1 MRAIVKI
8 DRIVCLVFFLIWNL
22 NNVISQQVSW
32 SQEEVKGLNS
42 DPHQKKIG
50 GYPYE
55 MEGRTEVRQ
64 PLVDFEDCSR
74 WKVRTYNTQAAL
86 YRTEEQRVIGQH
98 SGKVL
103 YKTSNKSAG
112 FRVEL
117 TQPIVFKKEWDCI
130 NFWNYGDHW
139 LWENSGPAMTHAAIV
154 KDAKGKEIVI
164 PFMQEWLWRNMN
176 YKYWFLNHIKLNDS
190 IARPITLVGLEFKGD
205 GTQPNQENNIFLG
218 PLYGYQEILK
228 PVKYKTLPEKLPFP
242 VRKETILP
250 TNKTK
255 EFSNTLRK
263 EGNTY
268 IFSYTGKD
276 AMLDY
281 KMVPTSPM
289 AEINLISGDQTK
301 VINAGADLIF
311 EYENK
316 VAWTVLDQTIANNQ
330 LQVRYRARSKEGEVK
345 FLCKYEIN
353 QKSFIVTIEELAA
366 QGRVAEIRLGRTDK
380 ASAGKLVDIPFL
392 SYNPFANDSY
402 TADRPS
408 LLAVDNLFFFT
419 MFDWY
424 YSNASVLYAGQKGI
438 EGGLAAYNGGARY
451 YPLNNKKRNPVRER
465 LFYNVSPDVQE
476 VFPTI
481 DNPASPMRSNQAN
494 RLWAINGGS
503 DLVKLAD
510 FVTDLRSK
518 GLEHV
523 SIRYH
528 EEFWR
533 EGGESFTFRTKPNP
547 TLGVKK
553 IRDFVKFVQQQDWR
567 IGLYTNYMDLAPVNA
582 LWNEDWVRISHKDF
596 GWGPAWCR
604 NYAPKPAVGY
614 EQQAIL
620 APQIHK
626 TFGTNFS
633 YCDVATCISPMD
645 RVDYDYRVPGAGKF
659 RSTID
664 YIGMTLLNE
673 RRAYQGPVYSE
684 GGVHFFYAGLLD
696 GNYAWVDRSLP
707 IFPDFQLL
715 KINPLE
721 MDAIANVSGY
731 EYLAYAYAFGS
742 IGMLSEGADAVMR
755 YAFMQPFQEKYIM
768 EPVKDIAYFDNGQF
782 LSSSEAVKKDL
793 IKSPKLKVTYGTK
806 LELYSNFSDSEWT
819 VEVGGRTYCLPKYG
833 VLAYSPNENLFAV
846 SALNKEAKESKRI
859 DKVYSN
865 ELYYLNTNGEIVTE
879 PLGGKGCYM
888 VKKEKFGWEVIPVTN
903 LEKVDID
910 CKLLGFS
917 GTIGLDVEAVDK
929 NGQVI
934 ETINTHPFKNT
945 ISFNHDNRAFK
956 YRICPVTRFAE
967 NN

>member
-1 MRAIVKI
+1 
-8 DRIVCLVFFLIWNL
+8 
-22 NNVISQQVSW
+22 
-32 SQEEVKGLNS
+32 
-42 DPHQKKIG
+42 
-50 GYPYE
+50 
-55 MEGRTEVRQ
+55 
-64 PLVDFEDCSR
+64 
-74 WKVRTYNTQAAL
+74 
-86 YRTEEQRVIGQH
+86 
-98 SGKVL
+98 
-103 YKTSNKSAG
+103 
-112 FRVEL
+112 
-117 TQPIVFKKEWDCI
+117 
-130 NFWNYGDHW
+130 
-139 LWENSGPAMTHAAIV
+139 
-154 KDAKGKEIVI
+154 
-164 PFMQEWLWRNMN
+164 
-176 YKYWFLNHIKLNDS
+176 
-190 IARPITLVGLEFKGD
+190 
-205 GTQPNQENNIFLG
+205 
-218 PLYGYQEILK
+218 
-228 PVKYKTLPEKLPFP
+228 
-242 VRKETILP
+242 
-250 TNKTK
+250 
-255 EFSNTLRK
+255 
-263 EGNTY
+263 
-268 IFSYTGKD
+268 
-276 AMLDY
+276 
-281 KMVPTSPM
+281 
-289 AEINLISGDQTK
+289 
-301 VINAGADLIF
+301 
-311 EYENK
+311 
-316 VAWTVLDQTIANNQ
+316 
-330 LQVRYRARSKEGEVK
+330 
-345 FLCKYEIN
+345 
-353 QKSFIVTIEELAA
+353 
-366 QGRVAEIRLGRTDK
+366 
-380 ASAGKLVDIPFL
+380 
-392 SYNPFANDSY
+392 
-402 TADRPS
+402 
-408 LLAVDNLFFFT
+408 
-419 MFDWY
+419 
-424 YSNASVLYAGQKGI
+424 
-438 EGGLAAYNGGARY
+438 
-451 YPLNNKKRNPVRER
+451 
-465 LFYNVSPDVQE
+465 
-476 VFPTI
+476 
-481 DNPASPMRSNQAN
+481 
-494 RLWAINGGS
+494 
-503 DLVKLAD
+503 
-510 FVTDLRSK
+510 
-518 GLEHV
+518 
-523 SIRYH
+523 
-528 EEFWR
+528 
-533 EGGESFTFRTKPNP
+533 
-547 TLGVKK
+547 
-553 IRDFVKFVQQQDWR
+553 
-567 IGLYTNYMDLAPVNA
+567 MDLAPVNA